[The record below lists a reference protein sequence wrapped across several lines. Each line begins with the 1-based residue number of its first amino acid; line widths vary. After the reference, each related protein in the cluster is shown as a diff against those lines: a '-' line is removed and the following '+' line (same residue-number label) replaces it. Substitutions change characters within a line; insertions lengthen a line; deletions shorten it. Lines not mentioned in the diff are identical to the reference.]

1 MEFGGSTEDPS
12 GAMGSGDTNPFRVG
26 MPQRVEP
33 PKDLNT
39 PLREHDGTVRAQ
51 PLFPALLF

>member
-1 MEFGGSTEDPS
+1 
-12 GAMGSGDTNPFRVG
+12 